1 MQFFDKIMNTSILEY
16 LECPLCHG
24 ELSLKSTK
32 KIKNEIITG
41 TFSCKNCHEQFPIKN
56 KIPRFVKDTA
66 KNFVKTEDSFSAKW
80 RKHHSNHQEKDWINF
95 QQKWFFDR
103 FGWNTIKQFKN
114 FMKTKKFVLEAGTGI
129 GNTANLLSINT
140 SSTVFAIDA
149 SESIDFAFKKY
160 GKKSNIHFFQA
171 DLRKLPFKKKFFDY
185 ILSDQVLH
193 HTKNTGTSF
202 KYLTKY
208 LNKSGEISIYVY
220 NKKAPAREFSDDQ
233 IRKTTVNMSFD
244 ECMKF
249 SEDMALLGKSL
260 SNLKKK
266 ITIPN
271 DIPLLGIKSGT
282 YDVQRFIY
290 WHFLKCFWDP
300 SNNLERSIGVNFD
313 WYSPK
318 YAYRHTS
325 SEVKKWYKDSKI
337 KITHFKEIE
346 SGISVTGIK

>member
-1 MQFFDKIMNTSILEY
+1 MKINLLEY
-16 LECPLCHG
+16 LQCPLCHG
-24 ELSLKSTK
+24 QLSLKITK
-32 KIKNEIITG
+32 KIKKEIITG
-41 TFSCKNCHEQFPIKN
+41 KFSCNKCKEIFPITKG
-56 KIPRFVKDTA
+56 IPRFVKDTS
-66 KNFVKTEDSFSAKW
+66 KDFVKTEDSFSAKW
-80 RKHHSNHQEKDWINF
+80 RKHHSNHQAKDWIDF

-103 FGWNTIKQFKN
+103 FGWKTISQFKN

-129 GNTANLLSINT
+129 GNTANLLSINE

-160 GKKSNIHFFQA
+160 GKKPNLHFLQA

-193 HTKNTGTSF
+193 HTNNTETSF
-202 KYLTKY
+202 KYLTKF

-220 NKKAPAREFSDDQ
+220 NKKAPAREFSDDH
-233 IRKTTVNMSFD
+233 IRKTTVNMSFLD
-244 ECMKF
+244 CMKF
-249 SEDMALLGKSL
+249 SKDMALLGESL
-260 SNLKKK
+260 SKLKKK

-271 DIPLLGIKSGT
+271 DIPILGIKSGT

-300 SNNLERSIGVNFD
+300 SNNFERSIGVNFD

-346 SGISVTGIK
+346 SGISVTGQIKSR